1 MLNESLD
8 NNVSQQTTYSLNSSI
23 EIRFDVNNETEINN
37 EAEINN
43 ETEINN
49 ECLRV
54 NENFYFN
61 DTNNNSTAGGGTLSS
76 SISYRQ
82 HSESS
87 IIINASPDNRLNT
100 SESHIS
106 TSIQSNR
113 SIISSDFDD
122 FVIELPT
129 SWEFKLQPVDR
140 VKLLK
145 IRTEKINKR
154 RARLFE
160 KMGVT
165 LEEKTIR
172 PKKIFLSKQS
182 TPMNKIIDNSSHDI
196 AVVKSTNDKTNK
208 SSRVNVEY
216 FYILHPYL
224 KQMNPYCGLCVRNC
238 TFCVQL
244 NELQQL
250 LRCDLRCSGRPICP
264 FRCSVIIRNDG
275 SGHIINK

>member
-106 TSIQSNR
+106 TSELNAFFL
-113 SIISSDFDD
+113 FD
-122 FVIELPT
+122 
-129 SWEFKLQPVDR
+129 
-140 VKLLK
+140 LK
-145 IRTEKINKR
+145 
-154 RARLFE
+154 
-160 KMGVT
+160 
-165 LEEKTIR
+165 
-172 PKKIFLSKQS
+172 
-182 TPMNKIIDNSSHDI
+182 
-196 AVVKSTNDKTNK
+196 
-208 SSRVNVEY
+208 
-216 FYILHPYL
+216 
-224 KQMNPYCGLCVRNC
+224 
-238 TFCVQL
+238 
-244 NELQQL
+244 
-250 LRCDLRCSGRPICP
+250 
-264 FRCSVIIRNDG
+264 
-275 SGHIINK
+275 